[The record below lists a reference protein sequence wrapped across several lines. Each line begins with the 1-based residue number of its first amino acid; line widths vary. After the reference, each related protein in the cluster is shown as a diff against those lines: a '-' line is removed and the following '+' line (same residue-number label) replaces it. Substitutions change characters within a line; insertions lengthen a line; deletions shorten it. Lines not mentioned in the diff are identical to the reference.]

1 MITDYTVWMMGK
13 LKIYFHFSSENL
25 LILIV
30 AHLKSTC
37 VGTAVEVC
45 AEDCVPEGF
54 FFCFLLLKK
63 SDVLSRLLLSLK
75 DF

>member
-1 MITDYTVWMMGK
+1 MITDTLWMMGR

-25 LILIV
+25 FILIV
-30 AHLKSTC
+30 THLKSTC

-45 AEDCVPEGF
+45 AEDCDPEGC
-54 FFCFLLLKK
+54 FFCFLLLRK
-63 SDVLSRLLLSLK
+63 SDVLSRLLLSLE